1 MNIEELKEHW
11 SEAGFLEFKEIPGI
25 GLCGIQKFMFTFG
38 IISNLNEHSYEGR
51 WCYVTL
57 EEAQIAL
64 KHWDGTKDPLG
75 MWIKYKGTSGE
86 YSNKYHPNFNPELDV
101 VSPHV

>member
-1 MNIEELKEHW
+1 MNTEELKEYW
-11 SEAGFLEFKEIPGI
+11 AEAGFLEFKEIPGV

-38 IISNLNEHSYEGR
+38 IISGLNEWSYEGR
-51 WCYVTL
+51 WCYATL

-75 MWIKYKGTSGE
+75 MWIKYKGTGGE
-86 YSNKYHPNFNPELDV
+86 YSNKYHPGFKEGLDV
-101 VSPHV
+101 ASPHV